1 MNNCRHTCRH
11 EAGQDGTTDTNG
23 ADICMLKNTGPNTTG
38 RGGTTILESHLPL
51 HFAEKK
57 PSELFRGLLFCRY
70 CTEQPSQYFLPR
82 DLKVKSGW
90 HVRLVFHELIVG
102 PLAVGAGQYVG
113 LVLFARND
121 A

>member
-1 MNNCRHTCRH
+1 MYAKKH
-11 EAGQDGTTDTNG
+11 G
-23 ADICMLKNTGPNTTG
+23 AKYHGTG
-38 RGGTTILESHLPL
+38 RHDYPRI
-51 HFAEKK
+51 
-57 PSELFRGLLFCRY
+57 PSSAPFCRY